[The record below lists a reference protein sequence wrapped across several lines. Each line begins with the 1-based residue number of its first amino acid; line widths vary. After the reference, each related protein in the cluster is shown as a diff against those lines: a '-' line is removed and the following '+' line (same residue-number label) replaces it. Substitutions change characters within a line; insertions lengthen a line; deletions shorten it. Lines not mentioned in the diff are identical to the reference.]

1 MTAASDELGCKGL
14 MNAGFGARFFPEDL
28 LAFLLAFL
36 RAAGRLAA
44 FLADFLPAV
53 FLLVV
58 AIATPPE
65 LSENSCVP
73 RNQRNY
79 RLKQYTDRAQLQ

>member
-1 MTAASDELGCKGL
+1 
-14 MNAGFGARFFPEDL
+14 
-28 LAFLLAFL
+28 
-36 RAAGRLAA
+36 
-44 FLADFLPAV
+44 
-53 FLLVV
+53 V